1 VEGDEHGPAVM
12 LSTADSIFP
21 AILADAWRK
30 RGLEVVVVTCGER
43 GNWLPPD
50 VRVIRSGES
59 SGPWSRWAWR
69 AASRLLSPVERI
81 LARLGRRRFR
91 RNTGRDAPEAWEWQ
105 VLQPSLASGPLA
117 RTVLAQRPRFV
128 FGQEA
133 AAYGLATARCR
144 GVPRILF
151 PWGSDVFNTAESW
164 PGAHWMIR
172 RALHGVDL
180 VVPSSTTAARHL
192 IRRFGLPEAKVKALS
207 WGIDLAGPSRASAAE
222 RSRLCAKW
230 GLDPAAVI
238 VQNCRRFLPLWGCF
252 TALDAFL
259 RLSEEV
265 ERAHFVLFGGEAAR
279 PHLAEARRRIA
290 AAGKAARFTLV
301 DRELKF
307 EEFLE
312 LASVSDIF
320 TSLVQRGDMR
330 SSSVLLLAAAGAA
343 PVIGDVPEY
352 RLMAENGFSALFP
365 SATSADQALDALRR
379 LLGDPALRTE
389 FAARNAEYLR
399 IHEDRERQ
407 LDLLL
412 SLIDEVCQRYY
423 GGDKGGKP
431 GAAAANVPPSDD
443 VDEA

>member
-1 VEGDEHGPAVM
+1 M

-21 AILADAWRK
+21 AILAEAWRK

-59 SGPWSRWAWR
+59 DRPWSRLACR
-69 AASRLLSPVERI
+69 AASRLLSPAERI

-105 VLQPSLASGPLA
+105 VLQPTITSGSLA

-164 PGAHWMIR
+164 SAAHWMIR

-180 VVPSSTTAARHL
+180 IVPSSATAARHL
-192 IRRFGLPEAKVKALS
+192 IRRFGLPEAKVKAVS
-207 WGIDLAGPSRASAAE
+207 WGIDLAESSRAGAAE

-230 GLDPAAVI
+230 GIDPEAVI
-238 VQNCRRFLPLWGCF
+238 VQNCRRFMPLWGCF

-259 RLSEEV
+259 RLSQEG
-265 ERAHFVLFGGEAAR
+265 ERAHFVLFGADASR
-279 PHLAEARRRIA
+279 DHLAEARRRIA
-290 AAGKAARFTLV
+290 AAGKTARFTLI

-352 RLMAENGFSALFP
+352 RLMAEHGFSALFP
-365 SATSADQALDALRR
+365 SVTSADQTLDALRC
-379 LLGDPALRTE
+379 LLRDPALRAE
-389 FAARNAEYLR
+389 FAVRNAEYLR
-399 IHEDRERQ
+399 THEDRETQ
-407 LDLLL
+407 MDLLL
-412 SLIDEVCQRYY
+412 SLIDEVCLRYY
-423 GGDKGGKP
+423 GGAKRGKP
-431 GAAAANVPPSDD
+431 NDPPANAPPSNDI
-443 VDEA
+443 DEP